1 MLLKRATA
9 TKKKATQ
16 ADYARNRKNKTAM
29 VNAFIE
35 ANKAKH
41 TESPC

>member
-1 MLLKRATA
+1 MLLKRATT

-16 ADYARNRKNKTAM
+16 ADYDRNRKNKTAM
-29 VNAFIE
+29 VNAFVE

-41 TESPC
+41 TESTC